1 MNLIQISERL
11 KEAPDNLLMKE
22 IQAPTGQY
30 PAYLII
36 SEMTRRKKLREG
48 GAPQQTPQ
56 TTVAEDMAQGGGLAA
71 TPQAMGS
78 TAGMDVSGQ
87 GDYEEEPVEMAQGG
101 IVAFQRERL
110 VDNEGIF
117 PGMSFP
123 AASQR
128 DQELLPYGEE
138 TRAAAQRIFG
148 YQPMSAEAEEAAIAA
163 GREKYSSEVPFRRE
177 REQARIAE
185 RERALE
191 GERASNIN
199 MSLMEAGLGMMASRA
214 PRGMQGIA
222 EGGLKGLSALRS
234 GKQEIKK
241 SEAYLDQAR
250 DNFARAQELYDQQK
264 YAAGDRALARAQQ
277 REAKGLALAN
287 AQITASSAL
296 RTQAREDLTLPGE
309 MRKQQLGLSV
319 LEQTA
324 PFAGRQAEAT
334 LGLTRSQAER
344 QRAEAAYLA
353 AGGRNAG
360 RMQTK
365 PMTGPG
371 LGGGIEGARNLAA
384 AASTGGYQII
394 GPNGNPLPKDITQ
407 ATTQISAMISQG
419 IIANYIT
426 DPVSKKITLVPYG
439 AQAQVT
445 PPTSPTP
452 GQQPGGPQRTP
463 SGASVSNW

>member
-11 KEAPDNLLMKE
+11 KEAPDNLLMRE
-22 IQAPTGQY
+22 VQAPTGQY

-48 GAPQQTPQ
+48 GAPQQAPQ
-56 TTVAEDMAQGGGLAA
+56 TTVAEDMAQEGGLAA
-71 TPQAMGS
+71 TPQAIAS
-78 TAGMDVSGQ
+78 TAGMDVNGE
-87 GDYEEEPVEMAQGG
+87 GDYEEQPVEMASGG
-101 IVAFQRERL
+101 IVAFQRGRL
-110 VDNEGIF
+110 VDNDGIF

-128 DQELLPYGEE
+128 GQELLPYGEE

-163 GREKYSSEVPFRRE
+163 GREKYSREVPFRRE
-177 REQARIAE
+177 QEQARIAE

-191 GERASNIN
+191 GERASNVN
-199 MSLMEAGLGMMASRA
+199 MALMEAGLGMMASRA
-214 PRGMQGIA
+214 PRGIQGVA

-277 REAKGLALAN
+277 REDRGLALAN
-287 AQITASSAL
+287 AQIAASSAL

-309 MRKQQLGLSV
+309 MRKQELGLSA

-324 PFAGRQAEAT
+324 PLAGRKA
-334 LGLTRSQAER
+334 
-344 QRAEAAYLA
+344 RAEINKLDSDAEFNRAMRGKGVGNLKPASMGEINSAREVAMAEIQRMNINSPANQRLEPGTPAYANAVHQFAMRALLGQGKYVNPDVFSV
-353 AGGRNAG
+353 AGG
-360 RMQTK
+360 Q
-365 PMTGPG
+365 
-371 LGGGIEGARNLAA
+371 
-384 AASTGGYQII
+384 Q
-394 GPNGNPLPKDITQ
+394 
-407 ATTQISAMISQG
+407 
-419 IIANYIT
+419 
-426 DPVSKKITLVPYG
+426 
-439 AQAQVT
+439 
-445 PPTSPTP
+445 P
-452 GQQPGGPQRTP
+452 GQQPGQRP
-463 SGASVSNW
+463 GAAATGVYRFDANGNLVQ